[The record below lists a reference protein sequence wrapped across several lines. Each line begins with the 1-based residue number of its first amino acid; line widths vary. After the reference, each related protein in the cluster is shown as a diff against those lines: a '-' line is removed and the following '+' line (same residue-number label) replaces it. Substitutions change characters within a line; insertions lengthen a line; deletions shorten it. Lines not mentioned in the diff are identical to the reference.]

1 MSEKDLSGLSTNVG
15 TNLSTMPYH
24 LKKVPPNSG
33 IRAYRLDDVYRI
45 NPFINGQPSYH
56 LILEYLKNL
65 SIPPASTLSSSV
77 FTFDENPD
85 KSLFLSKK
93 LKQMGEDNFKILF
106 SITWNINND
115 LWVSKAALEH
125 KETKEIFLVTA
136 SSRDFY
142 EHDHTGGK
150 LPSRNY
156 SDKYKNNNDYVI
168 YGMQMDAPL
177 FFWKKLKDIL
187 NPSIPAYRLY
197 IIKSNIIK
205 RYWRK
210 YLLMKKVKEGSE
222 LYRKLCNFINAQ

>member
-1 MSEKDLSGLSTNVG
+1 MSYS
-15 TNLSTMPYH
+15 
-24 LKKVPPNSG
+24 LKKVPRESG
-33 IRAYRLDDVYRI
+33 IRGCRLDDIYRI
-45 NPFINGQPSYH
+45 NPFINGHPSYH
-56 LILEYLKNL
+56 LNLERLKNL
-65 SIPPASTLSSSV
+65 SIPPVSTPPTSV
-77 FTFDENPD
+77 FRFDENPD
-85 KSLFLSKK
+85 KSLFFPNK
-93 LKQMGEDNFKILF
+93 LKQMGEDSFNILF
-106 SITWNINND
+106 SITWDIDTNFWI
-115 LWVSKAALEH
+115 SKGALEH

-142 EHDHTGGK
+142 KCDYIGNK

-187 NPSIPAYRLY
+187 NPSIPLY

-210 YLLMKKVKEGSE
+210 YILMKKVKEGSE
-222 LYRKLCNFINAQ
+222 LYRKLCNFIR